1 MLSDNQLMLKVKEG
15 NIETLGL
22 LYERYKKRLF
32 GYFYKLNNDAQLS
45 EDLVQNVFVRILKYR
60 KKFIDKGTFSSWIF
74 RIARNVYYDHYRK
87 NKNLNNKTTSFEHDS
102 SKDLVFYEF
111 DIDID
116 LNDEKELLQ
125 DALKQLSVDQREV
138 LILSK
143 YQELPYKE
151 IAVVLGCN
159 EGAVKI
165 KVFRALKELR
175 IIFFKLHNK
184 TV

>member
-1 MLSDNQLMLKVKEG
+1 MLKVKDG

-60 KKFIDKGTFSSWIF
+60 KKFIDKGTFTSWIF
-74 RIARNVYYDHYRK
+74 RIARNVYYDHYK
-87 NKNLNNKTTSFEHDS
+87 KNKTTSLEYDS
-102 SKDLVFYEF
+102 FKDLVSYEL
-111 DIDID
+111 DTTQN
-116 LNDEKELLQ
+116 LNEEKELLQ
-125 DALKQLSVDQREV
+125 HAFKQLSINQMEI

-143 YQELPYKE
+143 YHEMPYKE
-151 IAVVLGCN
+151 IAIILDCN
-159 EGAVKI
+159 EGAVKT

-175 IIFFKLHNK
+175 IIFFRLHNR
-184 TV
+184 TR